1 MKKIGNVDPHAFGSE
16 GTQKL
21 HAGGDESH
29 RPSRVR
35 ALSMVDGDT
44 YLQNTF
50 VEIPY
55 FSLLIP
61 PDLFKRLMTI
71 EIFTPI
77 ELPYA
82 FEEL

>member
-1 MKKIGNVDPHAFGSE
+1 MPE
-16 GTQKL
+16 
-21 HAGGDESH
+21 GDESH
-29 RPSRVR
+29 HPSQIR
-35 ALSMVDGDT
+35 ALSMVNGDT
-44 YLQNTF
+44 YLQKTF

-61 PDLFKRLMTI
+61 PDLFKRFMTI